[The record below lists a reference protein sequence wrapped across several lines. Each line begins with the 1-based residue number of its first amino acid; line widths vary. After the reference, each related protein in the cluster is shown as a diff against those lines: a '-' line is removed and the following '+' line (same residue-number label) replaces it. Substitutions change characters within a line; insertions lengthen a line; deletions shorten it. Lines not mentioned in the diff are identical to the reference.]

1 MRKWREHSGARAR
14 LTPWVD
20 DVEEAWRREI
30 ELVWLTCE
38 SISSIKA
45 CRTPNTLSAV
55 RGTGRSTDLGPFIP
69 SRSLEKVAYFTRSI
83 GKVAYHS
90 IDRES
95 GMSHLLGCATGRGLT
110 ASSSLKLAAAC
121 RARQG
126 QQRPATAAVSS
137 EGSQLCRWATWSYPS
152 VCRRL
157 LGDRACRLIRRRT
170 LALAARTRGLGHRN
184 SNQGYVVG
192 SGYRAVAVADAAVAI
207 AVRWSQGALLVLA

>member
-126 QQRPATAAVSS
+126 QQRPATASN
-137 EGSQLCRWATWSYPS
+137 GQQRQL
-152 VCRRL
+152 
-157 LGDRACRLIRRRT
+157 
-170 LALAARTRGLGHRN
+170 
-184 SNQGYVVG
+184 
-192 SGYRAVAVADAAVAI
+192 
-207 AVRWSQGALLVLA
+207 